1 MVVCRLFAGVF
12 LSVPLCILLTL
23 GCVRTTPEAPVV
35 WELTPSA
42 QVTYAALLLDQS
54 IRASD
59 ANGVLEASDILARLA
74 PSPQAFSE
82 AAAWLLLNK
91 HEEQARELLLRAVE
105 LLPDDLGLRLLLAE
119 IQLIEGEGD
128 KAVATLTE
136 FQKGR
141 PDSPR
146 VRAELAVVLLKA
158 GRFAEAEREFDRL
171 PQEVHTPYMRWCRAR
186 ALTALD
192 RPNQAAAELRRALR
206 DDPEFV
212 EAWAELGRVHES
224 LGRYAEA
231 EAAYEKLLDLNPADQ
246 DVWLHLIRL
255 ELRAGR
261 TDEALDLARNGPGQY
276 GFILAAATLFLDAG
290 AHDAASVLLESV
302 RTEPDVPE
310 EVFFYLA
317 AAAYEKKPSD
327 PAAALEALQR
337 ISAQNRFYDRALRF
351 RIQICFETGNHAAA
365 LQTADTAAEAFPT
378 NKDFR
383 LMQTQLLMHMQQW
396 DKALAVLDKADG
408 LWPEDVDLR
417 FTRGTVLDA
426 QGLKDQALCVMEAVA
441 AADPDHHRALNYI
454 GYTLAVE
461 GRDLERALEL
471 LHRAHAL
478 SPESAYIMDSLAWAQ
493 YRSGD
498 VAAAWI
504 TIRKTVRLA
513 ESDEA
518 EIWDHYGDIAL
529 AAGNRKEARR
539 GWNKALT
546 LNPEDP
552 AALRRKLNT
561 L

>member
-1 MVVCRLFAGVF
+1 MVFCRPFAGLF
-12 LSVPLCILLTL
+12 LSVPLCILLAL
-23 GCVRTTPEAPVV
+23 GCVRTTPEAPVA

-59 ANGVLEASDILARLA
+59 ADGVLEAADILARLA

-82 AAAWLLLNK
+82 AAAWLLLNR
-91 HEEQARELLLRAVE
+91 HEDRARELLLRAVE

-119 IQLIEGEGD
+119 TRLMEGDGD
-128 KAVATLTE
+128 KAVATLTD

-171 PQEVHTPYMRWCRAR
+171 PHKERTPYVRWCRAR
-186 ALTALD
+186 ALAALERAD
-192 RPNQAAAELRRALR
+192 EAAAELRRALR
-206 DDPEFV
+206 DEPEFA
-212 EAWAELGRVHES
+212 EAWAELGRIHEAR
-224 LGRYAEA
+224 GRHAEA
-231 EAAYEKLLDLNPADQ
+231 AAAYEKLLDLNPSDQ

-255 ELRAGR
+255 ALRTGR
-261 TDEALDLARNGPGQY
+261 TDEALELAGNGPGQY
-276 GFILAAATLFLDAG
+276 GFILAATTLFLDAG
-290 AHDAASVLLESV
+290 AYDAASVLLESV
-302 RTEPDVPE
+302 RTEPDVPD

-337 ISAQNRFYDRALRF
+337 ISAENRFYDRALRF
-351 RIQICFETGNHAAA
+351 RIQICFETGDHAAA
-365 LQTADTAAEAFPT
+365 LRTADTAAEAFPQD
-378 NKDFR
+378 KDFR

-396 DKALAVLDKADG
+396 SRALSVLDKADA
-408 LWPEDVDLR
+408 LWPDDVDLR

-426 QGLKDQALCVMEAVA
+426 QGLKDQALGVMEAVA
-441 AADPDHHRALNYI
+441 AADPAHYRALNYI

-461 GRDLERALEL
+461 GRDLDRALEL

-498 VAAAWI
+498 VAAAWT

-513 ESDEA
+513 DSDEA

-529 AAGNRKEARR
+529 AAGNRKEARK
-539 GWNKALT
+539 GWSKALT

-552 AALRRKLNT
+552 AALRRKLDT